1 MENVE
6 NRTVCSVLFLI
17 KDFKNGANSVEYY
30 KHFDVP
36 ADFLEFSHD
45 SEWRVF
51 FLAMTKQLLLD
62 LCLGD
67 LDYLIMDAPP
77 GMMTI

>member
-1 MENVE
+1 MFLQTSLSSHM
-6 NRTVCSVLFLI
+6 TVS
-17 KDFKNGANSVEYY
+17 G
-30 KHFDVP
+30 
-36 ADFLEFSHD
+36 
-45 SEWRVF
+45 VF
-51 FLAMTKQLLLD
+51 FLAMTKQFLLD